1 MCFQKYPLKADA
13 ENDHF
18 ETPFWRM
25 KIYDVWMTLIL
36 LAFLLSR
43 LGHICAAVEFTL
55 EEGGR
60 ISDTFNA
67 LVARP
72 LC

>member
-1 MCFQKYPLKADA
+1 
-13 ENDHF
+13 
-18 ETPFWRM
+18 
-25 KIYDVWMTLIL
+25 MTLVL

-55 EEGGR
+55 EVGGR
-60 ISDTFNA
+60 ISDTSNA